1 MTSGQVARRGDQG
14 SEPAGRRGVPA
25 GRGGGTAGPR
35 DGARILLLW
44 DIDGTLIDGGHVVES
59 IYPVVFERLTG
70 RPARHRVSIAGRT
83 ELDIMDEL
91 FARHDVGAV
100 EPDRVTAELAAELR
114 RRAGEL
120 RSVGRALP
128 GAAEALRAL
137 GNRDEV
143 AQSVLTGNLR
153 DNAALKLGSFAL
165 AEFIDPTIGAYG
177 DDARERAALLP
188 IARRRAAAAHGA
200 DFAAGATVLIG
211 DTPRDVHTG
220 RGGGARV
227 IAVAT
232 GASGAD
238 ALREAGADV
247 VLADL
252 RDTAAVVRAVRT
264 PGPPT
269 RVPE

>member
-1 MTSGQVARRGDQG
+1 MTGGQVARTRDQG
-14 SEPAGRRGVPA
+14 EPAGRP
-25 GRGGGTAGPR
+25 GR
-35 DGARILLLW
+35 ARILLLW

-59 IYPVVFERLTG
+59 IYPLAFERLTG
-70 RPARHRVSIAGRT
+70 QPARHRVSIAGRT

-100 EPDRVTAELAAELR
+100 APDRVTAELTAELH

-137 GNRDEV
+137 GTQDEV

-153 DNAALKLGSFAL
+153 DNAALKLGLFAL
-165 AEFIDPTIGAYG
+165 AEFIDPAIGAYG

-188 IARRRAAAAHGA
+188 VARRRAAAAYRS
-200 DFAAGATVLIG
+200 DFAAEATVLIG
-211 DTPRDVHTG
+211 DTPRDVRTG
-220 RGGGARV
+220 HSGGARV

-232 GASGAD
+232 GASSAD
-238 ALREAGADV
+238 VLREAGADV

-252 RDTAAVVRAVRT
+252 RDTAAVVRAVRAKGSLT
-264 PGPPT
+264 WDPK
-269 RVPE
+269 